1 VVTHSIKYAIMD
13 SICVIFMSILIYTHL
28 GGLDLQNSSEFHCL
42 KIINPSETQHI
53 IDKRRIRIVH
63 VKYKVFVDLIVLG

>member
-1 VVTHSIKYAIMD
+1 
-13 SICVIFMSILIYTHL
+13 MSILIYTHL